1 TGTMAQQ
8 VALRCWAGRT
18 GDATVAL
25 HPLAHPELHEQG
37 ALAAV
42 SGLRT
47 VHPTSAP
54 RMPSA
59 QEVRDHPEPFGT
71 LMLELPLRD
80 AGFALPTWDELEATV
95 AAARERDAVV
105 HLDGARLWECGPH
118 FGRGLEEIAGLAD
131 SVYVSFYKSLDG
143 LSGAALAGPSALV
156 EEARVWRHRY
166 GGQLFQQYPA
176 ALSALIG
183 LDRELPRL
191 PSYVAHAK
199 VVAGAMAEGFAAAGV
214 PWFRVNPEPPHTHQ
228 FQVWLPYGAGVL
240 DEASL
245 RQAEETGVTLF
256 RSWSEGAPGAAGLP
270 PGVSVTEVTVA
281 GAGLEWSAED
291 VREAVAGFVELL
303 PA

>member
-1 TGTMAQQ
+1 MA
-8 VALRCWAGRT
+8 
-18 GDATVAL
+18 
-25 HPLAHPELHEQG
+25 PP
-37 ALAAV
+37 
-42 SGLRT
+42 
-47 VHPTSAP
+47 
-54 RMPSA
+54 
-59 QEVRDHPEPFGT
+59 VR
-71 LMLELPLRD
+71 
-80 AGFALPTWDELEATV
+80 
-95 AAARERDAVV
+95 
-105 HLDGARLWECGPH
+105 
-118 FGRGLEEIAGLAD
+118 
-131 SVYVSFYKSLDG
+131 
-143 LSGAALAGPSALV
+143 
-156 EEARVWRHRY
+156 
-166 GGQLFQQYPA
+166 GQLFQQYPA

-199 VVAGAMAEGFAAAGV
+199 VVAGAVAEGFAAAGV

-291 VREAVAGFVELL
+291 VRSAVAGFVELL